1 MDKHINKKLEEHI
14 EKIIDHVDKYINN
27 NTITDTNKNNI
38 VNIIKNFP
46 QLSLSN
52 DDLQKKRRA
61 KNKIPLYLK
70 CNACRANGEQCSRR
84 KKDDLEYCGTHEK
97 NRPYGEFSNN
107 QLADTYKKV
116 EVWSQDING
125 ILYYIDNNNNVYK
138 TQDIIS
144 NIVNPSVIYKY
155 EYNNG
160 VYKIINM

>member
-1 MDKHINKKLEEHI
+1 MNKHINIKIEEHRN
-14 EKIIDHVDKYINN
+14 KLIDHVEVYINN
-27 NTITDTNKNNI
+27 NTIDELNKNNI
-38 VNIIKNFP
+38 LNIIKNFP
-46 QLSLSN
+46 ILSLCN

-97 NRPYGEFSNN
+97 NRPYGEYNN
-107 QLADTYKKV
+107 QLGDTYKKV

-155 EYNNG
+155 EIDNG
-160 VYKIINM
+160 VYKILYI